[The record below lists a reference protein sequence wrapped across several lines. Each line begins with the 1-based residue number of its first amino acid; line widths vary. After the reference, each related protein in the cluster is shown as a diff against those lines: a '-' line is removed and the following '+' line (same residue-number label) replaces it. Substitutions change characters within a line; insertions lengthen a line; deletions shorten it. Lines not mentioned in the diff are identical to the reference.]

1 MSKSTIS
8 TFELFQMFPDAEAA
22 RVYME
27 GKRWPDGAVCP
38 ACDEAKRITTRKGG
52 FYRCN
57 ACKTDFTVRTATI
70 FERSHIPLHK
80 WLYAMY
86 LLVTARKGISSLQLA
101 KQIGVTQKSAWFM
114 LQRLREAC
122 GNAFRSS
129 TNATTSRDGDLL
141 LIGGIMFLPSRP
153 IRPTQTHPSCQRES
167 MRNSPSRMCCRST
180 QAVARK
186 SPQ

>member
-80 WLYAMY
+80 WLYAAMAEQWGGDPDEY
-86 LLVTARKGISSLQLA
+86 PGQL
-101 KQIGVTQKSAWFM
+101 
-114 LQRLREAC
+114 
-122 GNAFRSS
+122 
-129 TNATTSRDGDLL
+129 DL
-141 LIGGIMFLPSRP
+141 F
-153 IRPTQTHPSCQRES
+153 
-167 MRNSPSRMCCRST
+167 
-180 QAVARK
+180 AA
-186 SPQ
+186 

>member
-57 ACKTDFTVRTATI
+57 ACKTDFTVRTATKMRDQI
-70 FERSHIPLHK
+70 KKAERK
-80 WLYAMY
+80 
-86 LLVTARKGISSLQLA
+86 A
-101 KQIGVTQKSAWFM
+101 K
-114 LQRLREAC
+114 REE
-122 GNAFRSS
+122 G
-129 TNATTSRDGDLL
+129 
-141 LIGGIMFLPSRP
+141 
-153 IRPTQTHPSCQRES
+153 E
-167 MRNSPSRMCCRST
+167 
-180 QAVARK
+180 
-186 SPQ
+186 

>member
-8 TFELFQMFPDAEAA
+8 TFQLFQMFPDAEAA

-70 FERSHIPLHK
+70 FERSKAPLHK
-80 WLYAMY
+80 WLA
-86 LLVTARKGISSLQLA
+86 ALA
-101 KQIGVTQKSAWFM
+101 IVAERPDIASYDLGEVLGLTQKTGWLM
-114 LQRLREAC
+114 LKRIHDALGPMFEA
-122 GNAFRSS
+122 NMA
-129 TNATTSRDGDLL
+129 ATTEILKALDAITSRVLAY
-141 LIGGIMFLPSRP
+141 RP
-153 IRPTQTHPSCQRES
+153 KDKGVAATKMRDQIKKAERKAKREE
-167 MRNSPSRMCCRST
+167 RE
-180 QAVARK
+180 
-186 SPQ
+186 

>member
-57 ACKTDFTVRTATI
+57 ACKTDFTESSRCVRRPAYWALWIISTGCITRCGRLWKTHASLQFT
-70 FERSHIPLHK
+70 
-80 WLYAMY
+80 
-86 LLVTARKGISSLQLA
+86 GISM
-101 KQIGVTQKSAWFM
+101 GGF
-114 LQRLREAC
+114 
-122 GNAFRSS
+122 FSS
-129 TNATTSRDGDLL
+129 
-141 LIGGIMFLPSRP
+141 
-153 IRPTQTHPSCQRES
+153 
-167 MRNSPSRMCCRST
+167 
-180 QAVARK
+180 
-186 SPQ
+186 